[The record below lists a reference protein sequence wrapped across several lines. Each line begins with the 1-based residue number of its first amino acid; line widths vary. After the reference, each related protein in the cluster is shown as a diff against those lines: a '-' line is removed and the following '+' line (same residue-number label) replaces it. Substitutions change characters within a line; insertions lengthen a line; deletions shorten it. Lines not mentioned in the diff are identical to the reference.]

1 MLAARRLLAAAL
13 VLTACSSKETPAP
26 AAAAREPAAPAP
38 AKELVVYSGRSESL
52 VGPILARFEKEHG
65 VKVKAKYADTAA
77 LAALLVEEGA
87 RTPAAAFF
95 AQDVGAVGALEKR
108 GLLAELPADLL
119 GRVAPAHRSPAGRW
133 VGVTGRVRTIVYSPA
148 RVAPEELPKSVLELT
163 APRWKGR
170 VGWAP
175 QNASFQAFVTAL
187 RLTAGEAGA
196 ETWLREM
203 KANEAKEYAKNG
215 AIVQA
220 VGSGAIDVGLV
231 NHYYLLALRKEDPKL
246 AAENHFTAARDAGS
260 LVNLAAFAI
269 PKSAPPDQA
278 AAALALGKYLLQ
290 AETQAAFAAET
301 HEYPL
306 VAGVA
311 APAGLPPLAELE
323 PPVEDLGAL
332 HDLEGTL
339 ALLRKTAVL
348 P

>member
-1 MLAARRLLAAAL
+1 MIAARRLSLVLVVLAA
-13 VLTACSSKETPAP
+13 CSRKEAPAP
-26 AAAAREPAAPAP
+26 APAKEPVEEAP

-77 LAALLVEEGA
+77 LAALLIEEGA

-95 AQDVGAVGALEKR
+95 AQDAGAVGALAKR
-108 GLLAELPADLL
+108 DLLAPLPADLL
-119 GRVAPAHRSPAGRW
+119 DRVPPAHRAPDGRW

-148 RVAPEELPKSVLELT
+148 RVKAEELPGSVLELT
-163 APRWKGR
+163 GPRWKGK

-175 QNASFQAFVTAL
+175 QNASFQAFVTAM
-187 RLTAGEAGA
+187 RLGAGEAAA
-196 ETWLREM
+196 EKWLRDM
-203 KANEAKEYAKNG
+203 KANDTKEYAKNG

-220 VGSGAIDVGLV
+220 VASGAIDAGLV
-231 NHYYLLALRKEDPKL
+231 NHYYLLQMRKEDPSL
-246 AAENHFTAARDAGS
+246 AAENHYTAAKDAGS

-269 PKSAPPDQA
+269 PKSAPPAQA
-278 AAALALGKYLLQ
+278 AAALALGRYLLS
-290 AETQAAFAAET
+290 AETQAAFAVQT

-311 APAGLPPLAELE
+311 PPAGLKPLAELE
-323 PPVEDLGAL
+323 PPISDLGAL